1 MPLIGLE
8 DGKVV
13 AQGNK
18 TGFRLD
24 CLGSTAGMVSPNS
37 YKTVEK
43 RSTVLTVSN

>member
-8 DGKVV
+8 DGQVG

-24 CLGSTAGMVSPNS
+24 CLGNTVGMVNPSS
-37 YKTVEK
+37 YETVEK
-43 RSTVLTVSN
+43 RSAILTVST